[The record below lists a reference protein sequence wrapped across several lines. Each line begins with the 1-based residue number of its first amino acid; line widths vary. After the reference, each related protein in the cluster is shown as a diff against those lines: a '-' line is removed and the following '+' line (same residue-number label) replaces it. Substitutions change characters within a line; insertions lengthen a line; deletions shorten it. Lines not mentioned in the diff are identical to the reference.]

1 MARKDGSAAGEERC
15 RATCLLP
22 VPRRSSS
29 AVASSSSP
37 CSCLRSSGEG
47 AGGAGAEP
55 WCRSSGYAPSLSS
68 SEPRSRPRPAPV
80 PSKVR
85 PLQGPSPPRPAP
97 PLWAPAF
104 RLPGLL
110 CVRPCRRRP
119 ASSIS
124 SYQLLNYEDESDV
137 SLYGRRGNHIVND
150 VGINIT
156 GSDSIAVK
164 ASFGI
169 VTKHEVEVSTLL
181 KEITT
186 RLIRQSRS
194 SRKAVLC
201 VVMES
206 IRTTRQCSLSVHA
219 GIRGEA
225 MRFHFM
231 DEQNPKGRDKAIVF
245 PAHTTIAFS
254 VFELF
259 IYLDGAFD
267 GVSLLLSRLECNGVI
282 WAHRNLCLLGSS
294 DSPASASQVAEIT
307 DLCVTSVSKGGFE
320 REETATFALLYRLRN
335 ILFERNRRVM
345 DVISR
350 SQLYLDDL
358 FTDYYDKPLS
368 MTDISLK
375 EGTHIRVNLLNHNI
389 PKGPCILCGMGNF
402 KRETVYGCFQCS
414 VDGQKY
420 VRLHAVP
427 CFDIWHKRMK

>member
-1 MARKDGSAAGEERC
+1 MFAAATKSFVKQVGDGGR
-15 RATCLLP
+15 LVP
-22 VPRRSSS
+22 V
-29 AVASSSSP
+29 
-37 CSCLRSSGEG
+37 
-47 AGGAGAEP
+47 
-55 WCRSSGYAPSLSS
+55 PSLSEADKYQPLS
-68 SEPRSRPRPAPV
+68 LVVKKKRCFLFPRYKFTSTPFTL
-80 PSKVR
+80 KDI
-85 PLQGPSPPRPAP
+85 
-97 PLWAPAF
+97 
-104 RLPGLL
+104 LL
-110 CVRPCRRRP
+110 GDREIS
-119 ASSIS
+119 AGIS
-124 SYQLLNYEDESDV
+124 SYQLLNYEDKSDV

-150 VGINIT
+150 VGINVT
-156 GSDSIAVK
+156 GSDSVAVK
-164 ASFGI
+164 ASFGV

-186 RLIRQSRS
+186 RKINFDHSLIRQTRS

-267 GVSLLLSRLECNGVI
+267 
-282 WAHRNLCLLGSS
+282 LC
-294 DSPASASQVAEIT
+294 I
-307 DLCVTSVSKGGFE
+307 TSVSKGGFE

-345 DVISR
+345 DAISR

-358 FTDYYDKPLS
+358 FSDYYDKPLS

-427 CFDIWHKRMK
+427 CFDVWHKRMK

>member
-1 MARKDGSAAGEERC
+1 MTFSYHINMFAAATKSFVKQVGDGGR
-15 RATCLLP
+15 LVP
-22 VPRRSSS
+22 V
-29 AVASSSSP
+29 
-37 CSCLRSSGEG
+37 
-47 AGGAGAEP
+47 
-55 WCRSSGYAPSLSS
+55 PSLSEADKYQPLS
-68 SEPRSRPRPAPV
+68 LVVKKKRCFLFPRYKFTSTPFTLKDILLGDREISAATQWI
-80 PSKVR
+80 
-85 PLQGPSPPRPAP
+85 LQCTELFWWNKELEFFLG
-97 PLWAPAF
+97 
-104 RLPGLL
+104 
-110 CVRPCRRRP
+110 
-119 ASSIS
+119 IS
-124 SYQLLNYEDESDV
+124 SYQLLNYEDKSDV

-150 VGINIT
+150 VGINVT
-156 GSDSIAVK
+156 GSDSVAVK
-164 ASFGI
+164 ASFGV

-186 RLIRQSRS
+186 RKINFDHSLIRQTRS

-267 GVSLLLSRLECNGVI
+267 
-282 WAHRNLCLLGSS
+282 
-294 DSPASASQVAEIT
+294 
-307 DLCVTSVSKGGFE
+307 LCVTSVSKGGFE

-345 DVISR
+345 DAISR

-358 FTDYYDKPLS
+358 FSDYYDKPLS

-427 CFDIWHKRMK
+427 CFDVWHKRMK

>member
-29 AVASSSSP
+29 AAASSSSP

-186 RLIRQSRS
+186 RKINFDHSLIRQSRS

-259 IYLDGAFD
+259 IYLDGAF
-267 GVSLLLSRLECNGVI
+267 
-282 WAHRNLCLLGSS
+282 
-294 DSPASASQVAEIT
+294 

>member
-1 MARKDGSAAGEERC
+1 MFAA
-15 RATCLLP
+15 ATKSFVKQVGNGGRLVP
-22 VPRRSSS
+22 V
-29 AVASSSSP
+29 
-37 CSCLRSSGEG
+37 
-47 AGGAGAEP
+47 
-55 WCRSSGYAPSLSS
+55 PSLSEADKYQPLS
-68 SEPRSRPRPAPV
+68 LVVKKKRCFLFPRYKFTSTPFTL
-80 PSKVR
+80 KDI
-85 PLQGPSPPRPAP
+85 
-97 PLWAPAF
+97 
-104 RLPGLL
+104 LL
-110 CVRPCRRRP
+110 GDREIS
-119 ASSIS
+119 AGIS

-150 VGINIT
+150 VGINVT

-164 ASFGI
+164 ASFGV

-186 RLIRQSRS
+186 RPCWITWISLYC
-194 SRKAVLC
+194 K
-201 VVMES
+201 
-206 IRTTRQCSLSVHA
+206 RQC
-219 GIRGEA
+219 
-225 MRFHFM
+225 FHFM

-267 GVSLLLSRLECNGVI
+267 
-282 WAHRNLCLLGSS
+282 
-294 DSPASASQVAEIT
+294 
-307 DLCVTSVSKGGFE
+307 LCVTSVSKGGFE
-320 REETATFALLYRLRN
+320 REETPTFALLYRLRN

-345 DVISR
+345 DAISR

-358 FTDYYDKPLS
+358 FSEYYDKPVS

-389 PKGPCILCGMGNF
+389 PKGPCILCGMGNL